1 MLLSVTV
8 VLSFDSSLLGTKSR
22 SEWSVERKEVE
33 GSKGRIGVFCDFL
46 DHSYSTDKNTKG
58 TDFLNPSSFQD
69 RLYKLYDWLK
79 KIMNFAFV

>member
-22 SEWSVERKEVE
+22 SEWSLERKVE
-33 GSKGRIGVFCDFL
+33 GSKGRIGVFCIFL

-58 TDFLNPSSFQD
+58 TDFLSPSSFQD
-69 RLYKLYDWLK
+69 RLYKL
-79 KIMNFAFV
+79 